1 MDGNEDVGEDGKF
14 SHCGESVGSP
24 PLVVP
29 ERRAGA
35 LQLADRGWSCW
46 EKGMIFFFFLIEVK
60 GKKKK
65 RQKDAQVA
73 GSFSLSLVRVRVH
86 ARHRRWGPTKNPPGM

>member
-46 EKGMIFFFFLIEVK
+46 EKGMIFFFF
-60 GKKKK
+60 
-65 RQKDAQVA
+65 
-73 GSFSLSLVRVRVH
+73 
-86 ARHRRWGPTKNPPGM
+86 

>member
-1 MDGNEDVGEDGKF
+1 MDGKEDVGEDGKF

-24 PLVVP
+24 LAVP

-46 EKGMIFFFFLIEVK
+46 ERE
-60 GKKKK
+60 KKK
-65 RQKDAQVA
+65 RGWV
-73 GSFSLSLVRVRVH
+73 FIC
-86 ARHRRWGPTKNPPGM
+86 